1 MQVMQVMHFF
11 MVLVLVS
18 YNNQDVV
25 LVLFSYNNQDVPTF
39 HSVKMYSYIYI

>member
-1 MQVMQVMHFF
+1 MQVMHVF

-25 LVLFSYNNQDVPTF
+25 LVLVSYNNQDVPTF
-39 HSVKMYSYIYI
+39 HSVKMYSYIYIYI